1 LNMSNDYKI
10 KTIMNAKGCSFLAV
24 FKTCIKNIS
33 PRRVAALGYV
43 LGTLVWLAD
52 MRHQRIV
59 KRNLR
64 FAYPEWSDN
73 YIGKV
78 SRHVFENAA
87 KTFLEICQITCFSK
101 EDILKRVRIRGEENL
116 RRAVEN
122 PKGAIMISAHL
133 GNWEMAHLAIS
144 CYASVSMLLVAR
156 RIRPEMLNQGLARVR
171 RRFGNTVV
179 DKSRALPKMARRLN
193 GGKVLGLLIDQ
204 KPKHSRGVDV
214 TFFGKP
220 TTITP
225 APALLARRYGS
236 PILPAFCIRETDGRL
251 TLIVEPAI
259 QPVKTNDPGAD
270 LKANMQAMSLSIE
283 RAIRAYPDQ
292 WFWFHKRWKHH
303 FPHLYKEDLDR
314 LRRRRAKKRKA

>member
-1 LNMSNDYKI
+1 MR
-10 KTIMNAKGCSFLAV
+10 FL
-24 FKTCIKNIS
+24 TSI
-33 PRRVAALGYV
+33 PQRRIFSVGKLLGS
-43 LGTLVWLAD
+43 LAYSLD
-52 MRHQRIV
+52 NRHRRIV
-59 KRNLR
+59 RHNLE
-64 FAYPEWSDN
+64 FTHPEWPRAH
-73 YIGKV
+73 IREV
-78 SRHVFENAA
+78 AHRVFQNTAI
-87 KTFLEICQITCFSK
+87 TLLEICQITCFSK

-156 RIRPEMLNQGLARVR
+156 RIRPEMLNQRLTRVR

-204 KPKHSRGVDV
+204 EPKHSRGVDV
-214 TFFGKP
+214 IFFDKP
-220 TTITP
+220 TSITTG
-225 APALLARRYGS
+225 PALLARRYGS

-259 QPVKTNDPGAD
+259 QPVKTNDADAD

-283 RAIRAYPDQ
+283 RAIRTYPDQ
-292 WFWFHKRWKHH
+292 WFWFHKRWKHQ
-303 FPHLYKEDLDR
+303 FPRLYKEDLDR
-314 LRRRRAKKRKA
+314 LRHRRANRRKA